1 VPAGVYTFVLL
12 LLFGLAFFAAG
23 YFVARRSALGR
34 ERELS
39 AELDKTL
46 ASYRGAVQKLS
57 EAAES
62 EKEELSAAEHWKSAY
77 ESMLQSYESMKG
89 AYESMKQA
97 AGSYEQASDAN
108 RRAYEEMKAVNDNLL
123 EIVKAHEAAA
133 PADGSETTAG
143 PA

>member
-1 VPAGVYTFVLL
+1 MPSGAYTFVLL

-23 YFVARRSALGR
+23 YTLARRAGLGR

-39 AELDKTL
+39 ERLKNA
-46 ASYRGAVQKLS
+46 ASRQRAAAQKQPRPGES
-57 EAAES
+57 EADSEAEQ
-62 EKEELSAAEHWKSAY
+62 WKSAY
-77 ESMLQSYESMKG
+77 ESMLQSYESMKD

-97 AGSYEQASDAN
+97 AGNYEQASDAN

-123 EIVKAHEAAA
+123 EIVRAHEGKA
-133 PADGSETTAG
+133 PAGGGEEKHAG